1 VQEPVLR
8 LGALD
13 HNVVGKLEATLEG
26 PLGEVYS
33 GIWQPGAAVGLAHL
47 AAAVK
52 MTIVSHVRSGTI
64 RKRTRWNE

>member
-33 GIWQPGAAVGLAHL
+33 GIWEPGAAAHL